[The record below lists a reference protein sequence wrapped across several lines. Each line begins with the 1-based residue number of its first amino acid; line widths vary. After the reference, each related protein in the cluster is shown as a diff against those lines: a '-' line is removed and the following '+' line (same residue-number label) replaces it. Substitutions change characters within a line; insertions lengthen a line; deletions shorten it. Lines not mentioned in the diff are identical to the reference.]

1 MFQASINGMIVAK
14 GETMDALRADFAHE
28 AREGRLNFTIDDC
41 DVVEYLVG
49 PVHAE
54 AAYQVAPFRSS
65 AEAFLDA
72 NGYGITEDALRKF
85 CEDGHTDDEDLHDLA
100 AALESAGAHDA
111 AKIARGFIGL

>member
-28 AREGRLNFTIDDC
+28 AHEGRLDFTLDDC
-41 DVVEYLVG
+41 DVVEHLVS
-49 PVHAE
+49 PEVAE
-54 AAYQVAPFRSS
+54 AAYQAAPFNS
-65 AEAFLDA
+65 AAEHFLDR
-72 NGYGITEDALRKF
+72 NYRELTEDALRKF
-85 CEDGHTDDEDLHDLA
+85 CEDGYTDDNDLMDLA